1 LKKTLYLLLAIP
13 IIVLLF
19 AATAKAS
26 PAISFTSVDAAGGKM
41 EMDVKLDCYSDIVNS
56 GNSIPLTVEVRDGY
70 NVPVEGALVLIHS
83 YPESEYFS
91 TEMVTDESGRAR
103 AEFSAH
109 TSEERSYNL
118 IITVLKEGYKD
129 VETNFVVT
137 VFPAQDLKIN
147 NDVSILIGAM
157 MLTSFMSTEVGKYG
171 AFKAIMFPLY
181 TRLKKEE
188 VLDHFV
194 RGQIY
199 GHIMAHPGENY
210 SSIKDE
216 LKVTNGTLS
225 HHLRTLEVQGFI
237 KSRRIGMHTR
247 FYPIDMK
254 IPQEKGIKLSDL
266 QIKII
271 ELIKGNRA
279 LTQSDIAEKLN
290 VSQQCVSYNL
300 RLMNRE
306 GIIGIERSGRDRKYF
321 LMDT

>member
-1 LKKTLYLLLAIP
+1 MKKAVYLLLVIP
-13 IIVLLF
+13 IIILLF

-26 PAISFTSVDAAGGKM
+26 PAMSYSSVDAAGGKM
-41 EMDVKLDCYSDIVNS
+41 EMDVKLICHSDIVNS
-56 GNSIPLTVEVRDGY
+56 GNLIPITVEVRDGY
-70 NVPVEGALVLIHS
+70 DVPVEGALVMINS
-83 YPESEYFS
+83 YPESKYFYK
-91 TEMVTDESGRAR
+91 EMMTDENGRASTD
-103 AEFSAH
+103 FSAH

-118 IITVLKEGYKD
+118 IITVIKEGYRD
-129 VETNFVVT
+129 AETNIIIT
-137 VFPAQDLKIN
+137 VFPTQDLN
-147 NDVSILIGAM
+147 VNSDVSILLGAM

-210 SSIKDE
+210 SSIKEE

-237 KSRRIGMHTR
+237 KSRRVGMHTR

-254 IPQEKGIKLSDL
+254 IPQDKGIKLSDL
-266 QIKII
+266 QIAII
-271 ELIKGNRA
+271 ELIKEGKA
-279 LTQSDIAEKLN
+279 LTQSDIAERLN